1 MSTLPGFALNVAT
14 ASQVAKLLRSCND
27 AFVPPLGSRVDIAE
41 YADKIVAR
49 ADRLEAWV
57 NSELV
62 GLAAIYCNDLASMR
76 AFITSVSVLDVWQGR
91 GIASK
96 LVAQCIDHARRLGF
110 ARIELEVDGRNLA
123 AIRLYEKYGFTACKN
138 QDVATSMYLD
148 LE

>member
-1 MSTLPGFALNVAT
+1 M
-14 ASQVAKLLRSCND
+14 LLRSCND

-57 NSELV
+57 NDELV

-138 QDVATSMYLD
+138 QDVAASMYLG